1 MYHGNGCCKYRDEL
15 NISLKR
21 GNKQA
26 LSEFAVLFLSV
37 VSNSK
42 EFEKIMKFTAGR
54 WTRWPIVVPS
64 NSRVTM
70 ILHWKGRLI

>member
-37 VSNSK
+37 VSKSK
-42 EFEKIMKFTAGR
+42 EFEKIMKWQSAR
-54 WTRWPIVVPS
+54 ASSWLPVHCRE
-64 NSRVTM
+64 M
-70 ILHWKGRLI
+70 D